1 MLDQDKS
8 SPFTDEEFKAYEMQ
22 RMREIQGM
30 INRGVVPEG
39 YPYYGA
45 VPPVVLVQQLHHQ
58 VALAEAG
65 LEAHLQQVSVAQQTT
80 WEAPEQAT

>member
-1 MLDQDKS
+1 
-8 SPFTDEEFKAYEMQ
+8 MQ

-45 VPPVVLVQQLHHQ
+45 VPPGAPVRPQFGGPGQPYMPPVHPGQ
-58 VALAEAG
+58 VIF
-65 LEAHLQQVSVAQQTT
+65 HFII
-80 WEAPEQAT
+80 

>member
-22 RMREIQGM
+22 LMREIQGM

-45 VPPVVLVQQLHHQ
+45 VPPGAPVRPQFGGPGQPYMPPVHQ
-58 VALAEAG
+58 G
-65 LEAHLQQVSVAQQTT
+65 QVIFHFII
-80 WEAPEQAT
+80 